1 MKALKNLIKSQT
13 VVIKFRKAKI
23 RTAYRS
29 SLLKTFQ
36 NKFLSRENLHEVNSS
51 GIKVY
56 LCIIFLDNR
65 MEFSN

>member
-1 MKALKNLIKSQT
+1 LLTGKSFLKIHAIMKTL
-13 VVIKFRKAKI
+13 
-23 RTAYRS
+23 
-29 SLLKTFQ
+29 Q